1 MAKTHTLKAES
12 RIRTGSG
19 ALKQMRREGWVPSV
33 VYGRGVESQ
42 NVKVNAKTFSE
53 LLSSSASENILV
65 TLDVDGTNQLVFL
78 QDVQHHPITAKV
90 LHVDFRAID
99 ETTKIT
105 AHLPLEFIGEPE
117 GVRAGGLLEQLVHG
131 LEVRCLPKDLVDAIP
146 VDVSHLGVGQVI
158 HIGEINF
165 PQGLT
170 PVLNP
175 NVLVASVVKTRVAA
189 LAETAAATPAKKK

>member
-1 MAKTHTLKAES
+1 MATTHTLKAES

-19 ALKQMRREGWVPSV
+19 SLKQMRREGWVPSV
-33 VYGRGVESQ
+33 VYGRGVESK

-53 LLSSSASENILV
+53 LLGNSASENILV
-65 TLDVDGTNQLVFL
+65 NLDVDGAAQLVFL

-99 ETTKIT
+99 ENTKIT

-131 LEVRCLPKDLVDAIP
+131 LEVRCLPKDLVSAIP
-146 VDVSHLGVGQVI
+146 IDVSHLGVGEVI

-165 PQGLT
+165 PEGLT

-175 NVLVASVVKTRVAA
+175 SVLVASVVKTRVAA
-189 LAETAAATPAKKK
+189 LAETAAAPAKKK

>member
-19 ALKQMRREGWVPSV
+19 SLKQMRREGWVPSV
-33 VYGRGVESQ
+33 VYGRGVDSQ

-53 LLSSSASENILV
+53 LLGNSASENILV
-65 TLDVDGTNQLVFL
+65 NLDLDGADQLVFL
-78 QDVQHHPITAKV
+78 QAVQHHPITAKV

-99 ETTKIT
+99 ENTKIT
-105 AHLPLEFIGEPE
+105 AHLPIEFIGEPE

-146 VDVSHLGVGQVI
+146 VDVSHLGVGEVI
-158 HIGEINF
+158 HIGEITF
-165 PQGLT
+165 PEGLS
-170 PVLNP
+170 PVLNSS
-175 NVLVASVVKTRVAA
+175 VLVASVVKTRVAA